1 MSSVNALYI
10 SIKAHYSD
18 KVKNA
23 LWDIMDEG
31 AERKRVEEDKKTWIE
46 CWQSAIQ
53 QPFIDSFLFF
63 FLYSKILPFARE
75 MSGSCNKKKKRDM
88 AMGRFYINSRFDKEI
103 E

>member
-53 QPFIDSFLFF
+53 
-63 FLYSKILPFARE
+63 
-75 MSGSCNKKKKRDM
+75 
-88 AMGRFYINSRFDKEI
+88 
-103 E
+103 